1 MRLVSFFAAVF
12 IFVFI
17 PLKAE
22 ITTDMQ
28 KAEELYKAGDYNASV
43 LLYEKLIKEDG
54 YRSANLYYNLGN
66 AYFKL
71 TDYSNSILNY
81 ERALKMKPADDD
93 IRFNLELANT
103 HIEDKIVTV
112 PVLFYKRWF
121 MSLRNSAGQDTW
133 AWLFIISFFACGGL
147 FFLFVKANGSG
158 IKRIGFYGGIGLFAV
173 SIFMLSLAFSMRKW
187 QSYHH
192 EAIVFAGSV
201 SVKSSPVEN
210 GTGLFLLHTGTK
222 VKIIDEL
229 GSWRRIRLA
238 DGNEGWMPVADLEPI

>member
-1 MRLVSFFAAVF
+1 MRLISFFTAVF

-22 ITTDMQ
+22 INTDMQ

-43 LLYEKLIKEDG
+43 LLYEKLVKEDG

-81 ERALKMKPADDD
+81 ERALKMNPADDD

-103 HIEDKIVTV
+103 HIEDKIETV

-147 FFLFVKANGSG
+147 FFLFVRAS
-158 IKRIGFYGGIGLFAV
+158 
-173 SIFMLSLAFSMRKW
+173 
-187 QSYHH
+187 
-192 EAIVFAGSV
+192 
-201 SVKSSPVEN
+201 
-210 GTGLFLLHTGTK
+210 
-222 VKIIDEL
+222 
-229 GSWRRIRLA
+229 
-238 DGNEGWMPVADLEPI
+238 